1 MLKPRHAVLGLA
13 LLLVVVWDSPTQSQ
27 QSPSTESQQEQTQ
40 SQQPT
45 TSADQRGTEQFPFIV
60 QPLPTKKSAEE
71 TAREAREAKEKTD
84 SDWWTWFLSVLTVL
98 ALFGQLFVFVAQA
111 YFLKGTLEATKTAA
125 IGARMA

>member
-1 MLKPRHAVLGLA
+1 MLKPQHAVLGLA
-13 LLLVVVWDSPTQSQ
+13 LLLVVVGDSPTQSQ

-45 TSADQRGTEQFPFIV
+45 TSADQRGTEQFPFVV

-71 TAREAREAKEKTD
+71 TAREAREAKEKAD

-98 ALFGQLFVFVAQA
+98 APVRTVVCFRRSSLFFEGNP
-111 YFLKGTLEATKTAA
+111 
-125 IGARMA
+125 